1 MAIGVID
8 RLRKLKSPAAVL
20 VGILF
25 LVEPFSAAAGTLAN
39 QLRATVDKVVTI
51 LQDARL
57 KPAAQKT
64 KCRGQLRQVIEPQF
78 DFQEMAKRSLGPHW
92 HGHNREQQTTF
103 VTLFTDLLAE
113 SYVYELETHA
123 GEQFIY
129 LRETEDAGFSEV
141 AGKIV
146 DKKGEKVGIKY
157 KLLSANGNWKIY
169 DLLIDNVSIV
179 NSYRSLFNRI
189 LTNASF
195 EELLKHL
202 QQKRVKEL
210 RPERLGFDRVI
221 SYSIMSAA
229 ASAPRL
235 H

>member
-113 SYVYELETHA
+113 SLRTRNSRRRT
-123 GEQFIY
+123 IY
-129 LRETEDAGFSEV
+129 LPARDGGCRFFRSREQ
-141 AGKIV
+141 
-146 DKKGEKVGIKY
+146 
-157 KLLSANGNWKIY
+157 NC
-169 DLLIDNVSIV
+169 
-179 NSYRSLFNRI
+179 
-189 LTNASF
+189 
-195 EELLKHL
+195 
-202 QQKRVKEL
+202 
-210 RPERLGFDRVI
+210 
-221 SYSIMSAA
+221 
-229 ASAPRL
+229 
-235 H
+235 